1 MRRNREG
8 NTMKKVLYIFGAL
21 ACLVGLFYFI
31 LMLTRDMAG

>member
-1 MRRNREG
+1 MRG
-8 NTMKKVLYIFGAL
+8 NHKSNPVKKILDIVGAL